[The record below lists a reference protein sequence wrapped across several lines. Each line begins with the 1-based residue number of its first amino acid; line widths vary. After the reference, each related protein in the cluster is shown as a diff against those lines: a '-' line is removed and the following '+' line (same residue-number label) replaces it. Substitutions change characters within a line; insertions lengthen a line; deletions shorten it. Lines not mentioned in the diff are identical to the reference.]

1 MDPELEMDSSGVEF
15 ASIDELLD
23 GDEEEEEED
32 EIPEPP
38 TFRQENPTDITENLE
53 EVKSE
58 TTSLDVKTDDVK
70 TGPEE
75 EEPELLLEDNLED
88 EIEAEVVPKKEPASY
103 PPLKAEQASVFASS
117 LLDDMISQKE
127 LQGALSIKPNSA
139 LEGKVVRYV
148 KNILKNKKKR
158 DKLIK
163 LLKLLCF
170 RF

>member
-38 TFRQENPTDITENLE
+38 SFRQENPADITENSIE
-53 EVKSE
+53 EVKLE

-70 TGPEE
+70 TGPDEG
-75 EEPELLLEDNLED
+75 EPELLLEDNLED
-88 EIEAEVVPKKEPASY
+88 EIEAEVPKKEPASY

-117 LLDDMISQKE
+117 LLDDIISQKE

-139 LEGKVVRYV
+139 LEGKVV
-148 KNILKNKKKR
+148 
-158 DKLIK
+158 
-163 LLKLLCF
+163 C
-170 RF
+170 

>member
-38 TFRQENPTDITENLE
+38 SFRQENPADITENNIE
-53 EVKSE
+53 EVKPE
-58 TTSLDVKTDDVK
+58 TASLDVKTDDVK
-70 TGPEE
+70 TGPDED
-75 EEPELLLEDNLED
+75 EPELLLEDNLED
-88 EIEAEVVPKKEPASY
+88 EIEAEVPKKEPASY

-117 LLDDMISQKE
+117 LLDDIIRQKE

-139 LEGKVVRYV
+139 LEGKMIFF
-148 KNILKNKKKR
+148 KNHKNKKKR
-158 DKLIK
+158 ERYDFLPKLM
-163 LLKLLCF
+163 F
-170 RF
+170 

>member
-70 TGPEE
+70 TGPDDD
-75 EEPELLLEDNLED
+75 EPECLLEHSLED
-88 EIEAEVVPKKEPASY
+88 EIEAEVPKKEPASY

-117 LLDDMISQKE
+117 LLDDIIRQKE

-139 LEGKVVRYV
+139 LEGKVVF
-148 KNILKNKKKR
+148 LLP
-158 DKLIK
+158 KLV
-163 LLKLLCF
+163 F
-170 RF
+170 

>member
-1 MDPELEMDSSGVEF
+1 MDPEVEMDSSGVEF

-23 GDEEEEEED
+23 GDEEEEED

-38 TFRQENPTDITENLE
+38 TFRQENPTDITENSIE
-53 EVKSE
+53 EVKLE

-70 TGPEE
+70 TGPDED
-75 EEPELLLEDNLED
+75 EPELLLEDNLED

-117 LLDDMISQKE
+117 LLDDIIRQKE

-139 LEGKVVRYV
+139 LEGKVV
-148 KNILKNKKKR
+148 
-158 DKLIK
+158 
-163 LLKLLCF
+163 C
-170 RF
+170 

>member
-38 TFRQENPTDITENLE
+38 SFRQENPADITENNIE
-53 EVKSE
+53 EVKPE
-58 TTSLDVKTDDVK
+58 TASLDVKTDDVK
-70 TGPEE
+70 TGPDED
-75 EEPELLLEDNLED
+75 EPELLLEDNLDD
-88 EIEAEVVPKKEPASY
+88 EIEAEVPKKEPASY

-117 LLDDMISQKE
+117 LLDDIISQKE

-148 KNILKNKKKR
+148 KKIHKKR
-158 DKLIK
+158 KKETGRFCLPKLVY
-163 LLKLLCF
+163 
-170 RF
+170 